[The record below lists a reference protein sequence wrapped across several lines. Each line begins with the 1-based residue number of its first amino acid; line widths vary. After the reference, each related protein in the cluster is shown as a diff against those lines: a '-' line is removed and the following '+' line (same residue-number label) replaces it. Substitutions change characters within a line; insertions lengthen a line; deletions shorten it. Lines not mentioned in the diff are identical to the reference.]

1 MKGVCIFYKGVLTTG
16 SVGNT
21 IRSKAPSQ
29 VASCPFPSI
38 ESQNG
43 KGTLSLLPTAML
55 EVNQRLASGSVWGL
69 NQAPSEGSV
78 HTCPEGRMGS
88 GSEASCRNPSL
99 EKMQKRPRGQVLGG
113 NRLQKRGIQEPDSKG
128 QCHCG
133 QYSEQPR
140 KRVVT
145 GASLVPSMLPDVSL
159 PKGPKALGQVLTRIM
174 NKKTNKKNVFIIQ
187 VDWAKAG
194 NFPIHTLGLET
205 HKC

>member
-1 MKGVCIFYKGVLTTG
+1 
-16 SVGNT
+16 
-21 IRSKAPSQ
+21 
-29 VASCPFPSI
+29 
-38 ESQNG
+38 
-43 KGTLSLLPTAML
+43 ML

-145 GASLVPSMLPDVSL
+145 GASLVPSMLPDASL

-174 NKKTNKKNVFIIQ
+174 NKKNKQKKCFYYTSGLG
-187 VDWAKAG
+187 KG
-194 NFPIHTLGLET
+194 RKFPHTYT
-205 HKC
+205 WT